1 MVLILQL
8 VNQLAISCV
17 SIMLIFRSEV
27 SLPFPRFLPPP
38 LSGNIYWWWVISR
51 SGHLWLLVTNTRWSV
66 TRLCHVTWQFVTMTP
81 PQHVTMLHPGSREVD
96 TRDEQARSDALELLE
111 EDATFVVTK
120 QLMTTT
126 FTITRWFRNLFST
139 MTLAS
144 LTPSFKHLENWKGGF
159 ELRVE
164 AEWNCRLLLGNA
176 TSGCTVHSAPLFR
189 VPSS

>member
-1 MVLILQL
+1 MAPCNEHPVECDE
-8 VNQLAISCV
+8 A
-17 SIMLIFRSEV
+17 
-27 SLPFPRFLPPP
+27 
-38 LSGNIYWWWVISR
+38 LSRHVTIRDNDTASACYTRALEKW
-51 SGHLWLLVTNTRWSV
+51 TNTRD
-66 TRLCHVTWQFVTMTP
+66 Q
-81 PQHVTMLHPGSREVD
+81 QG
-96 TRDEQARSDALELLE
+96 RSDALELLE

-159 ELRVE
+159 ELRAE
-164 AEWNCRLLLGNA
+164 EWNCRLLCGNA